1 MIDDFCEVQQVSTIM
16 NNRFAALH
24 GEQAVEPRLTAGWQC
39 SRVTSPSA
47 LFGANGMQFGTDGR
61 LYVAQAMGSQVT
73 AIDTTTGELEVI
85 AANGGPITGPDDVA
99 FDSLGNMYSTEVM
112 SAQVTMRKPDGEV
125 TVVSDELPSANGVT
139 VFNDRLF
146 IDEHRP
152 KGRLFELYP
161 HDDRPPR
168 LIAKDLDSPN
178 ALAGGPDG
186 KLYFPL
192 VPKGEV
198 WRVDSETG
206 EREQVTTGLSHPT
219 AVKFT
224 PTGELLSPQAGN
236 GEVVKIDTETGE
248 QTVVAKVRPG
258 IDNLAIDADGKLYLS
273 HFVDGGVAEVAMD
286 GSNEER
292 VLVEA
297 GWVGPW
303 GIACDTASGTCFVVD
318 GLSLAMIAPNGE
330 RSAVGSPL
338 DTNAPRFV
346 RAIAAGKPGEF
357 LMSTARGDVLCYD
370 FATET
375 TDMLVAKQGQL
386 KGLCAAEDGGVLVVR
401 ENTNSILAISPTGE
415 ITTLVEG
422 LSAPTDVFMWQG
434 KCYISD
440 TGVGRLLEVS
450 PGGEV
455 TTLLDG
461 LFDPRGIAAIDNNL
475 YVLDRAAHSIWAIDL
490 AGESKPE
497 QIATHLPIG
506 AICPL
511 DFAGGLCV
519 DGKGG
524 LLVAADG
531 EGSVLRLSRA

>member
-1 MIDDFCEVQQVSTIM
+1 M

-24 GEQAVEPRLTAGWQC
+24 GKQAVEPRLLTGWQC
-39 SRVTSPSA
+39 SQMTPASA

-73 AIDTTTGELEVI
+73 AIDTKTGELEVI
-85 AANGGPITGPDDVA
+85 APNGGPITGPDDVA
-99 FDSLGNMYSTEVM
+99 FDAQGNMYSTEVM
-112 SAQVTMRKPDGEV
+112 SAQVTMRKPGGEV
-125 TVVSDELPSANGVT
+125 TVVASELPSANGIT

-161 HDDRPPR
+161 HDTREPR

-192 VPKGEV
+192 VPKGEI
-198 WRVDSETG
+198 WRVDPETG
-206 EREQVTTGLSHPT
+206 VQEQVTSGLSHPT

-224 PTGELLSPQAGN
+224 PSGELLSSQAGN
-236 GEVVKIDTETGE
+236 GEVVKIDTESGE

-258 IDNLAIDADGKLYLS
+258 IDNLAIDRRGKLYLS

-286 GSNEER
+286 GSNQER
-292 VLVEA
+292 VLVA
-297 GWVGPW
+297 PGWVGPW
-303 GIACDTASGTCFVVD
+303 GIACDATSGTCFVVD
-318 GLSLAMIAPNGE
+318 GLSLAMLAPDGE

-338 DTNAPRFV
+338 DTSAPRFV
-346 RAIAAGKPGEF
+346 RAIAAGRPGEL
-357 LMSTARGDVLCYD
+357 LMSTARGDVLRYD
-370 FATET
+370 FSTGTTE
-375 TDMLVAKQGQL
+375 MLVAKQGQL

-401 ENTNSILAISPTGE
+401 ENTSSVLAITSAGD
-415 ITTLVEG
+415 ISTLVEG
-422 LSAPTDVFMWQG
+422 LKAPSDVLQWQG
-434 KCYISD
+434 KCYVSD
-440 TGVGRLLEVS
+440 SGDGCLLEIN
-450 PGGEV
+450 PEGEV
-455 TTLLDG
+455 STVLAGLL
-461 LFDPRGIAAIDNNL
+461 DPRGIAAIGNTL
-475 YVLDRAAHSIWAIDL
+475 YVLDRAGHAMWAIDL
-490 AGESKPE
+490 VGQSEPV

-511 DFAGGLCV
+511 DFAGGLCA

-531 EGSVLRLSRA
+531 EGSILRLSWV

>member
-1 MIDDFCEVQQVSTIM
+1 VSTIM

-24 GEQAVEPRLTAGWQC
+24 GEQVVTPRLIEGWQC
-39 SRVTSPSA
+39 SHMTPTSA

-73 AIDTTTGELEVI
+73 AIDTATGELEVI
-85 AANGGPITGPDDVA
+85 AENGGPITGPDDVA
-99 FDSLGNMYSTEVM
+99 FDSAGNMYSTEVM
-112 SAQVTMRKPDGEV
+112 SARVSMRKPDGEV
-125 TVVSDELPSANGVT
+125 VIVSDELPSANGVT

-161 HDDRPPR
+161 HDDRAPR

-186 KLYFPL
+186 KLYYPL
-192 VPKGEV
+192 VPKGEI
-198 WRVDSETG
+198 WRADPENG
-206 EREQVTTGLSHPT
+206 ELEQVTTGLSHPT
-219 AVKFT
+219 AAKFS
-224 PTGELLSPQAGN
+224 PSGDLLVPQAGN

-248 QTVVAKVRPG
+248 QTVVARVRPG

-286 GSNEER
+286 GSNSER

-318 GLSLAMIAPNGE
+318 GLSLAMISPSGE

-338 DTNAPRFV
+338 DNSAPRFV
-346 RAIAAGKPGEF
+346 RAVAQGKPGEF
-357 LMSTARGDVLCYD
+357 LMTTARGDVLRYD
-370 FATET
+370 FTLQT

-386 KGLCAAEDGGVLVVR
+386 KGLCAADDGGVLVVR
-401 ENTNSILAISPTGE
+401 ENTNSVLAISASGE
-415 ITTLVEG
+415 VRTLVDG
-422 LSAPTDVFMWQG
+422 LNAPTDVLMWQG
-434 KCYISD
+434 HCYVSD
-440 TGVGRLLEVS
+440 TGSGRVIAVSSQGEVS
-450 PGGEV
+450 VVLE
-455 TTLLDG
+455 G
-461 LFDPRGIAAIDNNL
+461 LADPRGLAAIENTL
-475 YVLDRAAHSIWAIDL
+475 YVLDRATRSIWAIDL
-490 AGESKPE
+490 AGDSQSQ
-497 QIATHLPIG
+497 QIVTHLPVG
-506 AICPL
+506 AACPL

-524 LLVAADG
+524 LLLAADG
-531 EGSVLRLSRA
+531 EGSILQISRS